1 MRVLML
7 SKACVVGQ
15 YQTKLEEL
23 AKQSDLELTVVV
35 PPFWR
40 DERGVLRLERA
51 HTQGYKL
58 LVEPMALNGQFHL
71 HFYPTLEKILVRVRP
86 HIVHI
91 DEEPYNL
98 ATFLALRAARRA
110 DAKAVFFTWQNLLR
124 RYPPPFGW
132 IESYVLRNVDYAMA
146 GNAEAVQVLR
156 AKNYRGGVRVIPQF
170 GIDPDTFTPHS
181 TIEPTHQPT
190 KQPFR
195 IGYAGRLVPEK
206 GVDVLLRAAARL
218 NGDWELGI
226 VGSGPEK
233 ARLQSRARELRIEER
248 VRFDAPRPSAGM
260 PGWYAQVDVVVQP
273 SLTRTNW
280 KEQFNRVLIEA
291 MGCGVPVIA
300 SDCGEMPNVIGDAGL
315 IFREGD
321 VEALRAHLAA
331 LQDDLTRRA
340 ELGKCGRARVLAHFT
355 QAQIAAE
362 TYRVY
367 RSVCGRT
374 REASQ

>member
-23 AKQSDLELTVVV
+23 AKQSNLELTVVV

-40 DERGVLRLERA
+40 DERGVLKLERA
-51 HTQGYKL
+51 HTQGYTL

-71 HFYPTLEKILVRVRP
+71 HFYPTLRQILARVRP

-98 ATFLALRAARRA
+98 ATFLALRAARRVN
-110 DAKAVFFTWQNLLR
+110 AKSVFFTWQNLLR
-124 RYPPPFGW
+124 RYPPPFAW
-132 IESYVLRNVDYAMA
+132 FEAYAFRHSDYAIA
-146 GNAEAVQVLR
+146 GNVEAENVLR
-156 AKNYRGGVRVIPQF
+156 AKGYRGPVSVIPQF
-170 GIDPDTFTPHS
+170 GIDPDTFTPHP
-181 TIEPTHQPT
+181 TIEPINHPSNH
-190 KQPFR
+190 PFR

-206 GVDVLLRAAARL
+206 GVDVLLRAVARL
-218 NGDWELGI
+218 ENNWELGI

-233 ARLQSRARELRIEER
+233 AHLQSRVRELEIEEH
-248 VRFDAPRPSAGM
+248 VRFDAPRPSVGM

-321 VEALRAHLAA
+321 VDALRAHLAA
-331 LQDDLTRRA
+331 LQGDLTRRA
-340 ELGKCGRARVLAHFT
+340 ELGKRGRARVLAHFT

-362 TYRVY
+362 TYQVY